1 MKKSMR
7 KLIIS
12 ILLVLLIVVFF
23 NRVALAGDYS
33 AQMGQLITDSDNA
46 FGATEGEAEQTVRSV
61 VVTIIGV
68 AKIVGVCIA
77 VGMLLAIAMK
87 YMSAAPGE
95 KAEIKKSAVVYV
107 VGAIVLFAVTGLLT
121 IIEKFATVITV

>member
-77 VGMLLAIAMK
+77 VVMLLAIAMK
-87 YMSAAPGE
+87 YMSAAPGK